1 MDQLSGILLHVD
13 LMNADF
19 LLSRC
24 GVNLDIS
31 IVADRQIQLGNLIV
45 LRVVRVEIVLPVE
58 FAELVDFAVCSQSD
72 AQGVIDNLLI

>member
-1 MDQLSGILLHVD
+1 MHLMDPHLFLSCFCLNFYKAI
-13 LMNADF
+13 MADW
-19 LLSRC
+19 
-24 GVNLDIS
+24 
-31 IVADRQIQLGNLIV
+31 QIQLGNLIV